1 MKSILNKYWISLF
14 TGLIAYFT
22 PLRETFMLVGG
33 LVMFDFATGVAKAI
47 KSHTF
52 RSSKAIQK
60 FWVSFGY
67 FVGIIVAKNL
77 EVYFHQEVFVKPLV
91 MIIAITEIQSLR
103 ENIQELTNVDIIK
116 PIANLFNKKQ

>member
-1 MKSILNKYWISLF
+1 MKSLFHKYWISLF
-14 TGLIAYFT
+14 AGLISYFT

-33 LVMFDFATGVAKAI
+33 LVMFDFITGVGKAL

-52 RSSKAIQK
+52 SSSKAIQK

-67 FVGIIVAKNL
+67 FVGILVAKNL
-77 EVYFHQEVFVKPLV
+77 EVYFNQEVFVKPLV

-103 ENIQELTNVDIIK
+103 ENIQQLTKVDIIK
-116 PIANLFNKKQ
+116 PISNLFNKKQ